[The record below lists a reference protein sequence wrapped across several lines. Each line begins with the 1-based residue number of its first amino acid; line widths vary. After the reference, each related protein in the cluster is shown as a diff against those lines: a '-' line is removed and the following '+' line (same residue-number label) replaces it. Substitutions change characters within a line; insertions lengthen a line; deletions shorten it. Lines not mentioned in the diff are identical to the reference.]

1 MIREMLQVQYFSFFG
16 KMVLVFNERR
26 GRIRMRVRTSQL
38 QEGCIVSNDI
48 FSLTNTPIIPKNT
61 VLTNEHIQVLHVFLV
76 QDVQV
81 EAFLINGESF
91 TPTEIVE
98 EVEVE
103 IKESSIAEAYLKS
116 VGKYKQLFESWQA
129 GALLDITKVRQII
142 LPLFKRI
149 LEQPKEIFSLY
160 KYINRDDYMYHHAVT
175 VGLLSGYLGK
185 KLEFNKGD
193 CNHLAIAGLLSDC
206 GMSKID
212 PKILTKGTSLTYG
225 EYKEVKRHPL
235 YSYRIIEKIPL
246 IKDSVKLAVLQHHE
260 RIDGTGYVLGVTGER
275 LHPFGKIVAVADVYS
290 AMTSER
296 PYSNRQSPFEVLEEI
311 RRESF
316 GKLDLK
322 VVEALTNSVGII
334 SIGTKVKLSNGQ
346 SGEIVFIDKSQPT
359 RPLLKMNEYEFL
371 DLKTDREV
379 YIEEII

>member
-1 MIREMLQVQYFSFFG
+1 
-16 KMVLVFNERR
+16 
-26 GRIRMRVRTSQL
+26 MRVRTSQL
-38 QEGCIVSNDI
+38 QEGCIVSDDI

-81 EAFLINGESF
+81 EAFLINGEPF
-91 TPTEIVE
+91 TPNEIVE
-98 EVEVE
+98 EVEVVKKE
-103 IKESSIAEAYLKS
+103 ISIAEDYLKS
-116 VGKYKQLFESWQA
+116 VGEYKQLFQSWQA
-129 GALLDITKVRQII
+129 GAHLDITKVRQII

-160 KYINRDDYMYHHAVT
+160 KYITRDDYLYHHAVT
-175 VGLLSGYLGK
+175 VGVLSGYLGK
-185 KLEFNKGD
+185 KLEFNIVD
-193 CNHLAIAGLLSDC
+193 CYHLAIAGLLSDC

-212 PKILTKGTSLTYG
+212 PKILTKATSLTYG
-225 EYKEVKRHPL
+225 EYKEVKKHPL

-260 RIDGTGYVLGVTGER
+260 RIDGTGYILGVTGER

-296 PYSNRQSPFEVLEEI
+296 PYSNRQSPFEVLEEM

-316 GKLDLK
+316 GKLDLN

-346 SGEIVFIDKSQPT
+346 TGEIVFIDKSQPT
-359 RPLLKMNEYEFL
+359 RPLLKIDENEFL
-371 DLKTDREV
+371 DLKVVREV
-379 YIEEII
+379 NVEEVI